1 MFKIPGVVVAYI
13 TNVAAFTAALGVRT
27 YLAVYLQD
35 KYDLSDSNSTFIFMI
50 NTVVFGF
57 TAFYVGHAKNINRKN
72 IIATGLIF
80 SSIAFFMYGP
90 DTQITMLP
98 HEIYIVCIAEVLYG
112 LGIALV
118 CTLMVPEFIENIK
131 VVYPNNDIDVND
143 MGSALYISGWS
154 IGEFAGPLIGGQLN

>member
-1 MFKIPGVVVAYI
+1 MATVSKLNYHKVFKIPGVVVAYI

-27 YLAVYLQD
+27 YLVKHNYNKLKAVYLQD
-35 KYDLSDSNSTFIFMI
+35 KYGLSDSNSTFIFMI

-72 IIATGLIF
+72 IIASGLIF
-80 SSIAFFMYGP
+80 SSIAFFMYGSNSYLLKGP
-90 DTQITMLP
+90 DTEITMLP

-118 CTLMVPEFIENIK
+118 
-131 VVYPNNDIDVND
+131 YDIFYITKDVHLWYR
-143 MGSALYISGWS
+143 SL
-154 IGEFAGPLIGGQLN
+154 LRT